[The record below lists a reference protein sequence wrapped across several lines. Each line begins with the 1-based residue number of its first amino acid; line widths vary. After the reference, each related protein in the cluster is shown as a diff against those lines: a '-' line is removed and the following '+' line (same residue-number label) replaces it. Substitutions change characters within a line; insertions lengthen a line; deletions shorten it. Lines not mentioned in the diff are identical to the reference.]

1 MSSPHDT
8 ATPPPDLVLAG
19 GRIALPSG
27 VVDDGWIAVSGD
39 TIVATG
45 TSAPPTGPRVELG
58 GDLVVPGFV
67 DMHCHGGGGASFS
80 TTDPAEAAHA
90 VRAHRRHGTTTML
103 ASLVSEP
110 IATLTDQIAALSEL
124 VTDGLL
130 TGIHLEGP
138 FLAESRCGAH
148 DPAVLRAPD
157 GDAVSTLLD
166 AGPVS
171 MVTLAPELPG
181 GVKAV
186 RQVSEAGVL
195 AAVGHTDARRDELR
209 AAVNAGATVA
219 THLFN
224 AMRPLHHREPGAV
237 GVLLDDERVTVEL
250 ISDLIHVHPD
260 VLHLAATHAGRGRTT
275 LITDA
280 MSAAGAPDGRYT
292 LGALDV
298 EVRDGVATLP
308 DSGAL
313 AGSTLTMDAA
323 FRNVVHDVGLDI
335 ADAVH
340 ATSLRPAEL
349 LGISDLVGQIADG
362 LRADLVVLDDNLR
375 TRRVMHA
382 GRWVTGE

>member
-19 GRIALPSG
+19 ARIALPSG

-45 TSAPPTGPRVELG
+45 TSAPPAGPRVELD

>member
-1 MSSPHDT
+1 
-8 ATPPPDLVLAG
+8 
-19 GRIALPSG
+19 

-45 TSAPPTGPRVELG
+45 TSAPPAGPRVELD